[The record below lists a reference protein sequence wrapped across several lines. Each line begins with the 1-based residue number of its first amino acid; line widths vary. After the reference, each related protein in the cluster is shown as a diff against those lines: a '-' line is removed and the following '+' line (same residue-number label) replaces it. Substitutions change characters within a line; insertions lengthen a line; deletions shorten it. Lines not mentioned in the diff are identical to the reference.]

1 MKKYDVDVVSLF
13 ADEAMRT
20 IALAY
25 KDVEELEGEKVHD
38 TVMNSDGNPAFVCET
53 ELTLICILAIED
65 PLRDEVPPAIAKC
78 YSAGIDVRMVT
89 GDNLQ
94 TAIAIAKRANILTED
109 LHYEGGKLKPYRAM
123 EGATFRKMVYKT
135 NSSGEPEFDQEA
147 FDKIWPYLRVLA
159 RSSPDDKLTLADGLN
174 KSVLFED
181 KALVQKLAREER
193 IEIFPDRQVVA
204 MTGDGTNDAKALKR
218 SDVGFAI
225 GISGTQIAKDAAN
238 IILLDDNFA
247 SIVVAAKWGRNV
259 YDSISKF
266 LQFQLTVNIVAVTI
280 ATLGA
285 AFLKQSPIAAV
296 QMLWVNLIMDAL
308 ASLALATEPPEDSL
322 LERAPV
328 KRSDFIVSKQ
338 MWFNML
344 GHSIYQII
352 VLYVI
357 IFYPELLPTSGMYAT
372 DIWGTEVVPRTL
384 NPDYDVDTGGLIQ
397 GSRFKYDKVLSEEY
411 PGHESEHYTFL
422 FGVFIFLQL
431 FNEFNSRKVHGEMN
445 PFAGVLKNPYFVGIW
460 TGTVIIQLLFVTI
473 GGNMLKCKFGGL
485 TAEQWGLCMAI
496 GVVEIIVV
504 QPVIN
509 VVRTVTSP
517 KKVSNDPT
525 KASPSNTSVVPEP

>member
-1 MKKYDVDVVSLF
+1 
-13 ADEAMRT
+13 
-20 IALAY
+20 
-25 KDVEELEGEKVHD
+25 
-38 TVMNSDGNPAFVCET
+38 
-53 ELTLICILAIED
+53 
-65 PLRDEVPPAIAKC
+65 
-78 YSAGIDVRMVT
+78 MVT

-109 LHYEGGKLKPYRAM
+109 LHYEDGKLKPYRAM
-123 EGATFRKMVYKT
+123 EGAKFRKMVYKT
-135 NSSGEPEFDQEA
+135 TGSGEPEFDQEA

-181 KALVQKLAREER
+181 KSLVERLARAES
-193 IEIFPDRQVVA
+193 IDIFPDRQVVA
-204 MTGDGTNDAKALKR
+204 MTGDGTNDAPALKR
-218 SDVGFAI
+218 SDVGFAM

-280 ATLGA
+280 ATIGA
-285 AFLKQSPIAAV
+285 GFLKQSPIAAV

-308 ASLALATEPPEDSL
+308 ASLALATEPPEESL
-322 LERAPV
+322 LNRAPV
-328 KRSDFIVSKQ
+328 RRSDFIVSMQ
-338 MWFNML
+338 MWFNMI

-357 IFYPELLPTSGMYAT
+357 IFYPGYLPTSGEFDA
-372 DIWGTEVVPRTL
+372 DGNL
-384 NPDYDVDTGGLIQ
+384 NPDFDPETGGLIQ
-397 GSRFKYDKVLSEEY
+397 GSRFKFDKELYEKY

-445 PFAGVLKNPYFVGIW
+445 PFAGVLKNPYFVAIW
-460 TGTVIIQLLFVTI
+460 TGTVIIQILFITI
-473 GGNMLKCKFGGL
+473 GGKALKCKFGGL
-485 TAEQWGLCMAI
+485 TAEQWALCIAI
-496 GVVEIIVV
+496 GVVEIIVI
-504 QPVIN
+504 QPLIN
-509 VVRTVTSP
+509 AVRSSTAP
-517 KKVSNDPT
+517 KKVRRNPT
-525 KASPSNTSVVPEP
+525 MLLHSNTSGVSGA